1 MIINLLDGDT
11 ANISFSNKV
20 KVSVQGDS
28 DRSYKVIWYK
38 KTSEDFEIVGQMD
51 ISTGTWGCYEFED
64 IEHWKIEF
72 YDENNFVA
80 EYDNDL
86 KDKDVILIADV
97 PFSKAG
103 KSLDFDLLK
112 NYCNEKVLQYNCN
125 LKVYFEG
132 SSRVDFSNLNFK
144 PLRLNEEIKEM
155 HYGLEKSF

>member
-1 MIINLLDGDT
+1 MIITLLDGDT
-11 ANISFSNKV
+11 ANISFSNRV
-20 KVSVQGDS
+20 QVSVRGDS

-51 ISTGTWGCYEFED
+51 VATGTWACYDFED
-64 IEHWKIEF
+64 IEHWKVEF

-80 EYDNDL
+80 EYDN
-86 KDKDVILIADV
+86 V
-97 PFSKAG
+97 
-103 KSLDFDLLK
+103 K

>member
-1 MIINLLDGDT
+1 MIITLLDGDT
-11 ANISFSNKV
+11 ANISFSNRV
-20 KVSVQGDS
+20 QVSVRGDS

-51 ISTGTWGCYEFED
+51 VATGTWACYDFED
-64 IEHWKIEF
+64 IEHWKVEF

-86 KDKDVILIADV
+86 KDKDVI
-97 PFSKAG
+97 
-103 KSLDFDLLK
+103 
-112 NYCNEKVLQYNCN
+112 CN